1 MLRLSFLKLFWIAR
15 FFGMDIL
22 SFQKNEG
29 FLRQMVHEISAVSLT
44 DFTNSPFL
52 SILSYLCMQVYLK
65 KVVSLTV
72 F

>member
-1 MLRLSFLKLFWIAR
+1 
-15 FFGMDIL
+15 MDIL
-22 SFQKNEG
+22 FLQKNEG

>member
-15 FFGMDIL
+15 FFEMDIL
-22 SFQKNEG
+22 FLQKNEG
-29 FLRQMVHEISAVSLT
+29 FLRQMVHEISAV
-44 DFTNSPFL
+44 SPFL